1 MSDAVTELA
10 HDHAAL
16 NRMVLSLASAI
27 RRSGVEASSSHLEL
41 GLGELRD
48 ELFHHFAREE
58 EALFPFVAEVMP
70 ALEPQVKAMLV
81 AHDMICGS
89 LSRMVHVAA
98 TGAPTATLLAL
109 FERFENAYAEH
120 AQLET
125 ALLASLETALDHDQR
140 SRLSDLVAAL

>member
-1 MSDAVTELA
+1 MSDAMTELA

-16 NRMVLSLASAI
+16 NRMVLSLASAV
-27 RRSGVEASSSHLEL
+27 RRGGVDVSSGHLEL

-58 EALFPFVAEVMP
+58 EALFPFVADVMP
-70 ALEPQVKAMLV
+70 ALEPQVKTMLA

-89 LSRMVHVAA
+89 LSRMVHLAA
-98 TGAPTATLLAL
+98 TDAPTATLLAL

-120 AQLET
+120 AQMET
-125 ALLASLETALDHDQR
+125 ALLSSLDASLDRGQR
-140 SRLSDLVAAL
+140 NRLSDLVASL

>member
-1 MSDAVTELA
+1 MADAMTELA

-27 RRSGVEASSSHLEL
+27 RHAGVESSAHLEL

-48 ELFHHFAREE
+48 ELFNHFAREE
-58 EALFPFVAEVMP
+58 EGLFPFVADVTPE
-70 ALEPQVKAMLV
+70 LEPQVKAMLA
-81 AHDMICGS
+81 AHDSICGS
-89 LSRMVHVAA
+89 LSRMVHLAA
-98 TGAPTATLLAL
+98 TGAPVLTLLPL

-125 ALLASLETALDHDQR
+125 ALLSSLETALDASQR
-140 SRLSDLVAAL
+140 DRLSDLVATL